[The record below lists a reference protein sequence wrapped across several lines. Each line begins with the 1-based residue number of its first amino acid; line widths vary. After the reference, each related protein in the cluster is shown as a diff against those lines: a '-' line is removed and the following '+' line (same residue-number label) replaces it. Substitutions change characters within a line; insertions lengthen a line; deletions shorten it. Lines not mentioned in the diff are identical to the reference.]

1 VIVIESCVLLTAM
14 KFVVEA
20 TLAWRKQLVLAVV
33 PVLAATGDKVTVA
46 LPPEV
51 APLLTIEQKEDEPE
65 ASEKLIVPVS
75 PEVTDAVTVKFEPP
89 NTGVVEGDPN
99 VIVGVA

>member
-1 VIVIESCVLLTAM
+1 VTVIESCVLLTAM

-20 TLAWRKQLVLAVV
+20 TLACSMQA
-33 PVLAATGDKVTVA
+33 PAATGDKVTVA

-65 ASEKLIVPVS
+65 ANEKLIVPVS

-89 NTGVVEGDPN
+89 NTGVNDGDPN